1 MNQLR
6 EPTADGQIH
15 DHGPDA
21 PADDIAWA
29 AETLA
34 SMSGT
39 TANAISTTQR
49 VAPADVLALRRM
61 LPSLAARYGFGARIE
76 SDGDRV
82 TVRFVRERQGVVEP
96 ASVPD

>member
-6 EPTADGQIH
+6 ARTAPQHLDDRH
-15 DHGPDA
+15 AND
-21 PADDIAWA
+21 PADHIAWV

-34 SMSGT
+34 SMSRT

-49 VAPADVLALRRM
+49 VADALALRRM

-82 TVRFVRERQGVVEP
+82 TVRFVRQRSGTARP
-96 ASVPD
+96 ASVPH